1 VAIVVVLM
9 GAISAVSNLGWHW
22 LSGLANPD
30 RIVSWLDPAT
40 ALGLGMDH
48 AASALGVGG
57 HTAGLVEIS
66 RGVGLGLATALS
78 AVLLFRSKRQG
89 EVGALGWSLLL
100 FVVLGPLVEPWYE
113 TWGFVVLAAVAEGW
127 TLRLVLALSAVA
139 CFADAPPVRSL
150 GATDPVLTVICWTVL
165 LSVVGTFVT
174 LRLLPSLPRLH
185 MSAWSELPSRVRPT
199 LWARPEELPPS
210 SP

>member
-1 VAIVVVLM
+1 M
-9 GAISAVSNLGWHW
+9 
-22 LSGLANPD
+22 
-30 RIVSWLDPAT
+30 
-40 ALGLGMDH
+40 
-48 AASALGVGG
+48 
-57 HTAGLVEIS
+57 
-66 RGVGLGLATALS
+66 
-78 AVLLFRSKRQG
+78 LLFRSKRQG